1 MRRVALALVLL
12 AHVAYAKGDK
22 KKEKD
27 DSGDED
33 VETSDDSGDDEGK
46 PKENDK
52 PKPKQGGDTT
62 TPAEPVKQDLT
73 GHDLGTRKRVTD
85 AEKDRFFVDKVDT
98 EKTED
103 STLVQGSITSSSFY
117 YHESGGAVTG
127 SPMGSPVPSASPFDR
142 YFTDLRLQTDF
153 RHIAGSRWE
162 GRFDGR
168 IRAVDTPTQ
177 TTTPPAAGATWTSP
191 QTPTAIQS
199 GLNGKNEYE
208 IRELWLI
215 RNGERTDVIL
225 GRQFIPDLGG
235 IKIDGLR
242 IDYASSPQ
250 FTFLGFGGL
259 YPLRGSRSLTTDYAK
274 LETKPGLDP
283 AGPFVGTGGFG
294 AAYRTPS
301 AYGAIGGVALIP
313 LKGEEP
319 RVYATSNGYLR
330 LGPTLDIYHFALVD
344 LIANSGAQIT
354 NFSAGVNYKPVQQLR
369 VTASYNHV
377 DTETLNVQANGFLQQ
392 PDPGLTNV
400 VQNEVYVQRLSTDEV
415 RGSVSAGLGS
425 LQRFEIT
432 TAVAYR
438 LRPEFV
444 LHDVNGAMVADLP
457 AAKSVE
463 VFGGITDRRS
473 LADARI
479 GVDAVQTFSAGNV
492 PFQRSKFFAARVF
505 AAHDIKDGQG
515 EWEAEVAYS
524 TSVDT
529 AGAGCVMSGV
539 VTDLST
545 CFGYTNGNVI
555 SVGGTVYYRLNRDWL
570 GIVNAYITDTSL
582 KEAGMASDP
591 AVVGLSGY
599 LRIAYRF

>member
-22 KKEKD
+22 KKDKD

-33 VETSDDSGDDEGK
+33 VETSDDTSDDEGTK
-46 PKENDK
+46 DKSDK
-52 PKPKQGGDTT
+52 PKPKQGGDTSAA
-62 TPAEPVKQDLT
+62 PEPVKQDLT

-117 YHESGGAVTG
+117 YHESGGTVTG
-127 SPMGSPVPSASPFDR
+127 TAMGAPVPSASPFDR

-168 IRAVDTPTQ
+168 LRFVDTPTQ
-177 TTTPPAAGATWTSP
+177 TTPPGATWTSP
-191 QTPTAIQS
+191 QTPTATQS

-215 RNGERTDVIL
+215 RNGERTDVIM
-225 GRQFIPDLGG
+225 GRQFIPDLGA

-250 FTFLGFGGL
+250 FTFLGFAGL
-259 YPLRGSRSLTTDYAK
+259 YPLRGSRSITTDYSK
-274 LETKPGLDP
+274 LDKSPGLDP

-294 AAYRTPS
+294 AAYRTAS
-301 AYGAIGGVALIP
+301 AYGSFGGVVLYP
-313 LKGEEP
+313 LAGTEP
-319 RVYATSNGYLR
+319 RVYGVSNGYVR
-330 LGPTLDIYHFALVD
+330 FGPTLDVYHFALVD
-344 LIANSGAQIT
+344 LIAQDGAQIT
-354 NFSAGVNYKPVQQLR
+354 NLSAGINYKPVQQLR

-392 PDPGLTNV
+392 PDPGLTNA
-400 VQNEVYVQRLSTDEV
+400 VQNEVYISRISTDQL
-415 RGSVSAGLGS
+415 RGGVSAGLGD

-432 TAVAYR
+432 TAVSYR
-438 LRPEFV
+438 MRPDFQ
-444 LHDVNGAMVADLP
+444 LHDAAGMLVATLP

-463 VFGGITDRRS
+463 VYGGITDRRS
-473 LADARI
+473 LFDARI
-479 GVDAVQTFSAGNV
+479 GVDGVQTFSAGNV
-492 PFQRSKFFAARVF
+492 PYQRSKFFAGRVF
-505 AAHDIKDGQG
+505 VGHDIKDGKG

-529 AGAGCVMSGV
+529 AGAGCMTSGV

-555 SVGGTVYYRLNRDWL
+555 SVGGNVFYRLNRDWL

-582 KEAGMASDP
+582 KEAGMQSDP